1 MSSSDTTAEI
11 TELLVREGMLLDE
24 QRWEDWLALYTD
36 QTEYWVP
43 SWKSEYE
50 PTDDPHG
57 EISLIYL
64 TSKTRLAERI
74 QRIRSGKSA
83 ATLVIPRT
91 VHTIS
96 NILVEDAK
104 DDEAIV
110 RCSAV
115 THMFDPKRRQEQ
127 QSFCR
132 YQMKL
137 VKESGGWKI
146 AAKKIILINDNLPT
160 KLEFYML

>member
-64 TSKTRLAERI
+64 TSKIRLAERI